1 MPSGMSIET
10 STSPLPQSEY
20 PDELELVE
28 RVQAGDIKAFG
39 PLVDRHLPAIRAFIA
54 LKAPYSHLVDE
65 LAHEAFVWAFRHI
78 GEFKAG
84 TSLRAWLRAIANNL
98 LRAEFQ
104 RMGREQKNLSRY
116 HEARLVELQKQAQHL
131 GQADEADALQGC
143 WQNLPDTMRRL
154 LEMKY
159 GEGASTAD
167 MAGTFER
174 SMEWVRITLFRVRGQ
189 LRECVERKLGRDVS
203 C

>member
-1 MPSGMSIET
+1 MTDEVPIA
-10 STSPLPQSEY
+10 SPLPESEF
-20 PDELELVE
+20 PDERAMVE
-28 RVQAGDIKAFG
+28 RVQAGDVKAFG

-65 LAHEAFVWAFRHI
+65 LAHEAFVWAFHHI
-78 GEFKAG
+78 GDFRPG

-104 RMGREQKNLSRY
+104 RMAREQKNLSRY
-116 HEARLVELQKQAQHL
+116 QQARLVELQKQAPHL
-131 GQADEADALQGC
+131 ENADEAEALQGC
-143 WQNLPDTMRRL
+143 WQRLPETMRRL

-159 GEGASTAD
+159 GQGASTAD
-167 MAGTFER
+167 MASSFER
-174 SMEWVRITLFRVRGQ
+174 SLEWVRITLFRVRGQ
-189 LRECVERKLGRDVS
+189 LRECVERKLGRDAS